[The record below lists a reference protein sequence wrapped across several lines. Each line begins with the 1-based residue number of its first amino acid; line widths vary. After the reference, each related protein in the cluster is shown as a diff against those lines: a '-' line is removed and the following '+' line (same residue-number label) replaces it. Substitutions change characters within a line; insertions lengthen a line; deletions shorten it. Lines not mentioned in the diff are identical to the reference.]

1 MLFPAGDTMK
11 ADLGD
16 DIMWGILVILIW
28 LIPGGAVT
36 FAALL
41 AVGKWLDNDAKKHP
55 EQWKDT
61 KPDNFCYWT
70 DD

>member
-1 MLFPAGDTMK
+1 
-11 ADLGD
+11 
-16 DIMWGILVILIW
+16 MWGILAILI
-28 LIPGGAVT
+28 LTIPSGAFV

-41 AVGKWLDNDAKKHP
+41 AAKKWLDNDAKKHP

-61 KPDNFCYWT
+61 KPDHSCYWI